1 MPKILLIL
9 TLVLAACSGSS
20 SEGPQLT
27 FADFDNPP
35 TTSEVLGGTSTTI
48 PSSTT
53 TPGSTSTTTTT
64 LLVVDTPAPVTV
76 RSDSGFLTLE
86 GLGAPRRILDA
97 PVEAGFDD
105 LSGGFLFQTPGA
117 GVDIAAD
124 QRVFW
129 ARAANPEAQ
138 PWLDVSDGSLLKLW
152 GVELIEGSPAMIL
165 TVTDDAADPELR
177 VERLVVYDF
186 KTYDRVLGEVGD
198 GGSGPL
204 TISYSGGRFL
214 LEQSAGAQQF
224 FEFRNPQGAV
234 LSLESNPQPGC
245 SEDPTCPTRPTLDP
259 TGSLI
264 AYVEGGE
271 LVVRELDLNE
281 ELLRLP
287 MAAALSEVTGLDF
300 DGSTIIV
307 NRQGAPALVVDV
319 ASGVFGEFGLPGE
332 VHFLRVGPAFDGQS
346 EFAS

>member
-1 MPKILLIL
+1 MWKILLVL

-20 SEGPQLT
+20 SEGPLLT
-27 FADFDNPP
+27 FADFANPP
-35 TTSEVLGGTSTTI
+35 TTSEALGST
-48 PSSTT
+48 STT
-53 TPGSTSTTTTT
+53 TPSTTTPSSTSTTTTT

-105 LSGGFLFQTPGA
+105 LSGGFLFQAPGA
-117 GVDIAAD
+117 GVDLAAD

-138 PWLDVSDGSLLKLW
+138 PYLKVSDGSLLKLW

-165 TVTDDAADPELR
+165 TITDHAADPELR
-177 VERLVVYDF
+177 VQRLVVFDF
-186 KTYDRVLGEVGD
+186 KTFDRVLGEVGD
-198 GGSGPL
+198 GASGPL
-204 TISYSGGRFL
+204 SISYSGGRFL
-214 LEQSAGAQQF
+214 LEQSAGVQQF

-245 SEDPTCPTRPTLDP
+245 SEDPTCPMRPTLDP

-264 AYVEGGE
+264 AYVEGSE
-271 LVVRELDLNE
+271 LVVHDLDLNE
-281 ELLRLP
+281 ELNRLP
-287 MAAALSEVTGLDF
+287 MATALSEVTGLDF

-319 ASGVFGEFGLPGE
+319 RSGVFGEFGLTGE

-346 EFAS
+346 AFAS